1 MGVPHLGH
9 LAGHGRERERGA
21 LNGGLVR
28 LCGVGI
34 LEEIWIFGKMGK
46 VCGCGEREMKE
57 KEKWKEIHKGRY
69 LL

>member
-1 MGVPHLGH
+1 VSLSLATWPAMG
-9 LAGHGRERERGA
+9 ERERGIKW
-21 LNGGLVR
+21 GLVR

-34 LEEIWIFGKMGK
+34 LEEIWIFGKKMGK
-46 VCGCGEREMKE
+46 VCGCGERGIKE